1 MARRSKSGKEVVRAE
16 SAATKGSGSDAAE
29 PARSDWKPTPEHKS
43 KATRFRLIAAVLWV
57 LAIAG
62 ELFGIFYVLDQDP
75 VSTWLLIGVIV
86 VVGALAM
93 GGSYLWK
100 KANRLDPAS
109 RSEPVRFFVQNQLGA
124 IITIIAFL
132 PLIVLIFA
140 DKDMDGRQKAIAGGI
155 AVAVMIGAT
164 LFGVDFDS
172 PSTEQYASEEADVI
186 AITGENLVF
195 WTKSG
200 EVFHLCED
208 ASAVNLESKDNK
220 IYSGTVADA
229 HADGK
234 DRLTLQIES
243 EKRQCGFAEAPASAV
258 GSPAPEPATPEAA
271 KRPAGG

>member
-1 MARRSKSGKEVVRAE
+1 MAKRSKSGKKVVRVEREATERSASDSTE
-16 SAATKGSGSDAAE
+16 S
-29 PARSDWKPTPEHKS
+29 PAPDWKPTPEAKS
-43 KATRFRLIAAVLWV
+43 KATRFRLIAAGLWA

-75 VSTWLLIGVIV
+75 VKTWLLIVVIAL
-86 VVGALAM
+86 VGALAM

-109 RSEPVRFFVQNQLGA
+109 KEDTVRFFVQNQLGA
-124 IITIIAFL
+124 IVTVIAFL
-132 PLIVLIFA
+132 PLIVLIFTN
-140 DKDMDGRQKAIAGGI
+140 KNMDGRQKAIAGT
-155 AVAVMIGAT
+155 VAIVVMAGAT

-208 ASAVNLESKDNK
+208 ASAVNLESKDNQ

-243 EKRQCGFAEAPASAV
+243 EKRQCGFDDAP
-258 GSPAPEPATPEAA
+258 GATPPPVPSGAE
-271 KRPAGG
+271 

>member
-1 MARRSKSGKEVVRAE
+1 MRAE
-16 SAATKGSGSDAAE
+16 RAAKKGAGSE
-29 PARSDWKPTPEHKS
+29 GTESPAPDWKPTPAAKS
-43 KATRFRLIAAVLWV
+43 KATRFRLIAAGLWA

-75 VSTWLLIGVIV
+75 VETWLLIGVIV
-86 VVGALAM
+86 LVGALAM

-109 RSEPVRFFVQNQLGA
+109 KEDTVRFFVQNQLGA
-124 IITIIAFL
+124 IVTVIAFL
-132 PLIVLIFA
+132 PLIVLIFTN
-140 DKDMDGRQKAIAGGI
+140 KDMEGRQKAIAGGI
-155 AVAVMIGAT
+155 AIAVMGAAT
-164 LFGVDFDS
+164 LFGVDFNS

-243 EKRQCGFAEAPASAV
+243 ETRQCGFDAAP
-258 GSPAPEPATPEAA
+258 G
-271 KRPAGG
+271 

>member
-1 MARRSKSGKEVVRAE
+1 MADRSKSGKEVVRVE
-16 SAATKGSGSDAAE
+16 RAATKGSDSEAAE
-29 PARSDWKPTPEHKS
+29 ARASDWKPTPEHKS
-43 KATRFRLIAAVLWV
+43 KATRFRLIAALLWA

-93 GGSYLWK
+93 GGSFLWK

-109 RSEPVRFFVQNQLGA
+109 KSDTVRFFVQNQLGA
-124 IITIIAFL
+124 IITVIAFL
-132 PLIVLIFA
+132 PLIVLIFTN
-140 DKDMDGRQKAIAGGI
+140 KDMDGRQKAIAGT
-155 AVAVMIGAT
+155 VAIVVMAGAT
-164 LFGVDFDS
+164 LFGVDFDA
-172 PSTEQYASEEADVI
+172 PSTEQYASEEATVTE
-186 AITGENLVF
+186 ITGENLVF

-200 EVFHLCED
+200 DVFHLCED

-243 EKRQCGFAEAPASAV
+243 ETRQCGFDAAPSSAS
-258 GSPAPEPATPEAA
+258 GLPPPEPSDA
-271 KRPAGG
+271 K

>member
-1 MARRSKSGKEVVRAE
+1 MAKRSKSGKEVVRVERAE
-16 SAATKGSGSDAAE
+16 TKGSGSEGTE
-29 PARSDWKPTPEHKS
+29 PPASDWKPTPEAKS
-43 KATRFRLIAAVLWV
+43 KATRFRLIAAALWA

-62 ELFGIFYVLDQDP
+62 EAFGIFYVLDQDP

-93 GGSYLWK
+93 GGSHLWK

-109 RSEPVRFFVQNQLGA
+109 KSDTVRFFVQNQLGA
-124 IITIIAFL
+124 IITVIAFL
-132 PLIVLIFA
+132 PLIVLIFTN
-140 DKDMDGRQKAIAGGI
+140 KDMDGRQKAIAGTVAI
-155 AVAVMIGAT
+155 AVMAAAT
-164 LFGVDFDS
+164 LFGVDFDA
-172 PSTEQYASEEADVI
+172 PSTEQYAAEEAEVI

-200 EVFHLCED
+200 DVFHLCED